1 MRFQQTLLLQ
11 KQQVEEMDRR
21 DKTEQA
27 FAPIKETI
35 NKQYISV
42 RTWVNPMALSLE
54 RVKHR
59 QINAQNN
66 LNNVANNSPNL
77 SNISNISN
85 NSEMTSGST
94 SSNSTI
100 ISSKPQFSIPKNN
113 SSLRLSALNYRRG
126 NSS

>member
-59 QINAQNN
+59 QIKAASNM
-66 LNNVANNSPNL
+66 NNVANNNSQNSPN
-77 SNISNISN
+77 ISSMNN
-85 NSEMTSGST
+85 NSDMSSS
-94 SSNSTI
+94 SSNSTLL
-100 ISSKPQFSIPKNN
+100 SSRPQFAIPKTN
-113 SSLRLSALNYRRG
+113 SSLRLSALNYRKG

>member
-59 QINAQNN
+59 QIHAAHNMS
-66 LNNVANNSPNL
+66 NVAANSPNN
-77 SNISNISN
+77 SNISNIGN
-85 NSEMTSGST
+85 NSELTASSSSSST
-94 SSNSTI
+94 LLSPRT
-100 ISSKPQFSIPKNN
+100 QFSIPKTN
-113 SSLRLSALNYRRG
+113 SSLRLSALNYKKG

>member
-59 QINAQNN
+59 QINAASNIHS
-66 LNNVANNSPNL
+66 VSNNSPNL
-77 SNISNISN
+77 SNISDINN
-85 NSEMTSGST
+85 NSEITSGAT

-100 ISSKPQFSIPKNN
+100 LSSRPQFSIPNNN
-113 SSLRLSALNYRRG
+113 SSLRLSALNYKRG

>member
-21 DKTEQA
+21 DKKEQA

-66 LNNVANNSPNL
+66 MNNISSNSQNA
-77 SNISNISN
+77 SNISNMNNNNNEVSGSSSSN
-85 NSEMTSGST
+85 NSLL
-94 SSNSTI
+94 SSR
-100 ISSKPQFSIPKNN
+100 QFNIPKTN
-113 SSLRLSALNYRRG
+113 SSLRLSTLNYRKG

>member
-11 KQQVEEMDRR
+11 KQQVEEMDRK

-59 QINAQNN
+59 QNKAANN
-66 LNNVANNSPNL
+66 MNNVATNNTQNSPN
-77 SNISNISN
+77 ISSM
-85 NSEMTSGST
+85 NSDMSSS
-94 SSNSTI
+94 SSNSTLL
-100 ISSKPQFSIPKNN
+100 SSRAQFAIPKNN
-113 SSLRLSALNYRRG
+113 SSLRLSALNYRKG

>member
-11 KQQVEEMDRR
+11 KQQVEEMDRK

-59 QINAQNN
+59 QSHT
-66 LNNVANNSPNL
+66 ANNINNFVTNL
-77 SNISNISN
+77 QNTSNISNISN
-85 NSEMTSGST
+85 NSEMGGSSST
-94 SSNSTI
+94 SSTLL
-100 ISSKPQFSIPKNN
+100 SSRAQFSIPKTN
-113 SSLRLSALNYRRG
+113 SSLHLFSLNYKK
-126 NSS
+126 